1 MGNSGKI
8 TKNQEKSIMFQG
20 ATSLSIDAK
29 GRLMIPS
36 RYRISLQGGG
46 KESLVLTAHP
56 HRCLLL
62 YPIKSWD
69 PIRSKLMTFSSFDK
83 TASAYKRVLVGFAEE
98 LELDNSGR
106 LLISP
111 ALRQF
116 AKFEKQ
122 VMLIGQGS
130 HFEIWSTF
138 FTFRLKSVYHCGYK
152 RNGVALFLT

>member
-1 MGNSGKI
+1 
-8 TKNQEKSIMFQG
+8 
-20 ATSLSIDAK
+20 
-29 GRLMIPS
+29 
-36 RYRISLQGGG
+36 
-46 KESLVLTAHP
+46 
-56 HRCLLL
+56 
-62 YPIKSWD
+62 
-69 PIRSKLMTFSSFDK
+69 MTFSSFDK

-130 HFEIWSTF
+130 HFEIWSRTF
-138 FTFRLKSVYHCGYK
+138 WDKQLENLEIEPSTMSPDFQGFSL
-152 RNGVALFLT
+152 